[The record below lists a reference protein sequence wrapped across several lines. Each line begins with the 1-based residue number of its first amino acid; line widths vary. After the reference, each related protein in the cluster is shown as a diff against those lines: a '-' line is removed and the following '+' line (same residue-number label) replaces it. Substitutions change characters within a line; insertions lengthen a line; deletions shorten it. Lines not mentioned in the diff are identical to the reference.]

1 MAMPASAEPRS
12 PLARLAGGLLRRAA
26 DVLVPPACFACSEP
40 VAEQGLLCPSCFL
53 RLRRIGPPHCRCCG
67 LPFGHSAEAVEAGLC
82 ASCLEYPPSF
92 ERARAAWVYDEAS
105 KPLLLAFK
113 YGDRTELAPA
123 FARAMASA
131 GAALLAEADV
141 IAPVPLHRL
150 RLISRRYNQAALL
163 AHALG
168 SITGKPVA
176 PALLRRTRR
185 TAPLADLSA
194 GARRRALAGAIAVS
208 ARFAGRLGGARVLL
222 IDDVLTSGATANA
235 CSEALLAAG
244 ASAVDVLTVA
254 RTPAPKPDEAL
265 DAADT
270 AGDVPGN
277 G

>member
-1 MAMPASAEPRS
+1 MPASAEPRS

-40 VAEQGLLCPSCFL
+40 VAEQGLLCPSCFP

-141 IAPVPLHRL
+141 IAPVTLHRL

-185 TAPLADLSA
+185 TAPL
-194 GARRRALAGAIAVS
+194 
-208 ARFAGRLGGARVLL
+208 AGRLGGARVLL